1 MLNEM
6 QVLDKIIEISKALDE
21 IDNFDKNVP
30 EKMIEYNYKLS
41 DLYHYIEN
49 NTLDSKKCYRICR
62 EFKKVLKKR
71 RDFKNNVELLNEYKQ
86 LKLKLNSG
94 IENRQMLLSSLGK
107 RSKRLNQ
114 PYKNRIYT
122 DEELKKIMED

>member
-1 MLNEM
+1 M

-21 IDNFDKNVP
+21 IDNFDKTVS
-30 EKMIEYNYKLS
+30 EKMTEYNYKLS

-49 NTLDSKKCYRICR
+49 NTMDSKKSYRICR
-62 EFKKVLKKR
+62 EFKKVLKAR
-71 RDFKNNVELLNEYKQ
+71 RDFKNNVELLNEYKL

-107 RSKRLNQ
+107 RSKSLNQ

-122 DEELKKIMED
+122 EEELKKIMED